1 MSVARASA
9 PSSWARTFRPSFSVL
24 TPLLSLFLPPFR
36 SASSLPSSSVSS
48 ALLDFLSLSI
58 SLWIDPSLPRA
69 FYTLLSNGSKLVSDH
84 RARSTLLPS
93 FMEMAITLLIL
104 VEHFLR
110 NGEGRRGDRWGP
122 RWKMEISISKKF
134 NFVELR
140 VYRFFPSNF
149 TWFCF
154 RLYLRLGRK
163 SRKIFIFS
171 DRIVFQRNGIR
182 GETQFVSLF
191 STLFFSLSSYS
202 TPLHT
207 SFYSP
212 SPPRKFEKSQRPR
225 TGTLSRGWQTSMFR
239 CFGVFSR
246 EKFGRP
252 PFWAVSFQ
260 PSLENDAVAR
270 TAKSSSPSSP
280 LLSPGDVVI
289 SVSSWGKFALFKH
302 QPEILGGNNL
312 ADSSGSYND
321 PTPTNYFVST
331 VEMIPLY

>member
-1 MSVARASA
+1 MHFIHFCPTDLNSCPTTVHDQPCYRV
-9 PSSWARTFRPSFSVL
+9 SWRWRLP
-24 TPLLSLFLPPFR
+24 FL
-36 SASSLPSSSVSS
+36 SSLNIFFETGRAEGEIDGVRGGKWKFRFRRNSILQSSV
-48 ALLDFLSLSI
+48 F
-58 SLWIDPSLPRA
+58 ID
-69 FYTLLSNGSKLVSDH
+69 
-84 RARSTLLPS
+84 
-93 FMEMAITLLIL
+93 
-104 VEHFLR
+104 
-110 NGEGRRGDRWGP
+110 
-122 RWKMEISISKKF
+122 
-134 NFVELR
+134 
-140 VYRFFPSNF
+140 FFPQILRIA
-149 TWFCF
+149 WFC
-154 RLYLRLGRK
+154 LYLWLGRK
-163 SRKIFIFS
+163 SRKMFIFS

-182 GETQFVSLF
+182 GSLYLFFPLSLF
-191 STLFFSLSSYS
+191 LSPLIRHLSTLRFI
-202 TPLHT
+202 LH
-207 SFYSP
+207 P
-212 SPPRKFEKSQRPR
+212 PPRKFEKSQRPR

-239 CFGVFSR
+239 CFGVLSR

>member
-1 MSVARASA
+1 MHFIHFCPTDLNSCPTTVHDQPCYRV
-9 PSSWARTFRPSFSVL
+9 SWRWRLP
-24 TPLLSLFLPPFR
+24 FL
-36 SASSLPSSSVSS
+36 SSLNIFFETGRAEGEIDGVRGGKWKFRFRRNSILQSS
-48 ALLDFLSLSI
+48 AF
-58 SLWIDPSLPRA
+58 ID
-69 FYTLLSNGSKLVSDH
+69 
-84 RARSTLLPS
+84 
-93 FMEMAITLLIL
+93 
-104 VEHFLR
+104 
-110 NGEGRRGDRWGP
+110 
-122 RWKMEISISKKF
+122 
-134 NFVELR
+134 
-140 VYRFFPSNF
+140 FFPQILRIA
-149 TWFCF
+149 WFC
-154 RLYLRLGRK
+154 LYLWLGRK
-163 SRKIFIFS
+163 SRKMFIFS

-191 STLFFSLSSYS
+191 STLSFSLSSYS
-202 TPLHT
+202 IPLHT

-212 SPPRKFEKSQRPR
+212 SPPPPRKFEKSQRPR

-239 CFGVFSR
+239 CFGVLSR

-270 TAKSSSPSSP
+270 TAKSSSPSFP